1 MYFFKT
7 ITAVSTLLFTSCM
20 PMNAQKSSFK
30 DEFLKKWK
38 NNLEYTLDV
47 AKKMPEEHYR
57 YKANKDMRSFG
68 EQLVHIGE
76 GMAYIGNSAIEFS
89 TISKPNAYDK
99 EAVIDYLKKQYA
111 ALSEQIKTKDTSFFE
126 ETTSFWAGRMTRR
139 KILNIVFDHCT
150 HHRAQAIVALRM
162 NNIKPPNYISW

>member
-7 ITAVSTLLFTSCM
+7 ITAVSTLLFTYWM

-47 AKKMPEEHYR
+47 AEKMPEEHYAF
-57 YKANKDMRSFG
+57 KANKDMLSFG

-76 GMAYIGNSAIEFS
+76 CMAYIGNSAIEFS
-89 TISKPNAYDK
+89 TISKPNASNK

-111 ALSEQIKTKDTSFFE
+111 AISKQIKTKDTSFFE
-126 ETTSFWAGRMTRR
+126 ETISFWAGRMTRR

-162 NNIKPPNYISW
+162 NSIKPPNYISW